1 MKDSHHTFRVAAVQM
16 SATVGD
22 VDDNVAK
29 AQRMIRE
36 AGAAGASLICLPEM
50 FNTGYFSHTTHA
62 DPTYWDLGEDLQD
75 SPTLKRIGATAREVR
90 AWILAPIVERAAPG
104 IYHNT
109 SVLVN
114 GDGDVVGR
122 YRKVHVPWSLT
133 AWEKFYFRPGY
144 DFPVFDSPFG
154 RLGIQTCYDRD
165 FPEGFRALA
174 LNGAELVL
182 VPAGAPRALADM
194 WRQICRVRAY
204 ENGVWL
210 LGIGLTGRADEEHHE
225 MVAHSLAVAPDGEV
239 IASLEAEEAV
249 LTADIDLG
257 RIEAARRKRF
267 PLRDRRPELYGK
279 LVELR

>member
-1 MKDSHHTFRVAAVQM
+1 MNGSQRTFKAAALQL

-22 VDDNVAK
+22 VEGNVTK
-29 AQRMIRE
+29 AIAMLRE
-36 AGAAGASLICLPEM
+36 AAADGASLICLPEM
-50 FNTGYFSHTTHA
+50 FNTGYFSHTSHA
-62 DPTYWDLGEDLQD
+62 DPAYWDLGEDLDD
-75 SPTLKRIGATAREVR
+75 SPTLRRIGAAAKEVG
-90 AWILAPIVERAAPG
+90 AWVLAPIVERGAAG

-114 GDGDVVGR
+114 SDGDVAGV

-144 DFPVFDSPFG
+144 EFPVFNSPFG
-154 RLGIQTCYDRD
+154 RLGVQTCYDRD

-174 LNGAELVL
+174 LGGAEVVL
-182 VPAGAPRALADM
+182 VPAGAPRALADI

-225 MVAHSLAVAPDGEV
+225 MVAHSLAVAPDGDV
-239 IASLEAEEAV
+239 VASLGAEEAV
-249 LTADIDLG
+249 LIADIDLD

-267 PLRDRRPELYGK
+267 PLRDRRPELYGA
-279 LVELR
+279 LVELK